1 MSQQYPPPPPGA
13 ADAAPGPRPPRV
25 LRWAVASA
33 ALGALMIYNSVDSSG
48 TGLPGP
54 PPSAAA
60 PPSASAGAP
69 GAVPGIGPGIAPGN
83 APGIGPGIARGTAPA
98 AAKPAPAATTVPGLP
113 HSNPTRLTIKNIAVD
128 APFTPLHLDAAG
140 NLNAPPAG
148 NTNLVGWYAEGPT
161 PGERGPAI
169 VAGHVD
175 TRTGPAVFL
184 LLRLLRP
191 GATAD
196 ISRADGTVATFT
208 VDSVEMFSKGKFP
221 DQRVYGPTPD
231 PQLRIITCG
240 GSYDRSKRDYT
251 DNVVVFA
258 HLTSSRHA

>member
-1 MSQQYPPPPPGA
+1 
-13 ADAAPGPRPPRV
+13 
-25 LRWAVASA
+25 
-33 ALGALMIYNSVDSSG
+33 MIYNSVDSSG

-60 PPSASAGAP
+60 PPVVTANTPAIA
-69 GAVPGIGPGIAPGN
+69 IG
-83 APGIGPGIARGTAPA
+83 
-98 AAKPAPAATTVPGLP
+98 PAPATATPAAPAPTVGLP
-113 HSNPTRLTIKNIAVD
+113 GMPHANPTRLTIKTIAVS

-175 TRTGPAVFL
+175 TKTGPAVFL
-184 LLRLLRP
+184 LLRLLKP

-196 ISRADGTVATFT
+196 ITRADGTVATFT
-208 VDSVEMFSKGKFP
+208 VDSVEMFSKGHFP
-221 DQRVYGPTPD
+221 DQRVYGTTPD

-240 GSYDRSKRDYT
+240 GSYDRSKKDYT

-258 HLTSSRHA
+258 HLTSSRKA

>member
-13 ADAAPGPRPPRV
+13 AAAAPGARPRV
-25 LRWAVASA
+25 LRWAVASV

-48 TGLPGP
+48 TALPGP

-60 PPSASAGAP
+60 PPSAPASGP
-69 GAVPGIGPGIAPGN
+69 GAAVGIAP
-83 APGIGPGIARGTAPA
+83 GTAPA
-98 AAKPAPAATTVPGLP
+98 AVKPTPTATTVPGLP
-113 HSNPTRLTIKNIAVD
+113 HSNPTRLTIKNIAVN

-175 TRTGPAVFL
+175 TKTGPAVFL

-196 ISRADGTVATFT
+196 ITRADGTVATFT

-258 HLTSSRHA
+258 HLTSSRRT

>member
-1 MSQQYPPPPPGA
+1 M
-13 ADAAPGPRPPRV
+13 
-25 LRWAVASA
+25 LRWAVAAA

-60 PPSASAGAP
+60 PPSVTARTPATA
-69 GAVPGIGPGIAPGN
+69 IGP
-83 APGIGPGIARGTAPA
+83 TPA
-98 AAKPAPAATTVPGLP
+98 TPAPTVGLPGLP
-113 HSNPTRLTIKNIAVD
+113 HSNPTRLTIKSIAVD

-175 TRTGPAVFL
+175 TKTGPAVFL
-184 LLRLLRP
+184 MLRLLKP

-221 DQRVYGPTPD
+221 DQRVYGSTPD

-240 GSYDRSKRDYT
+240 GSYDRSKKDYT

-258 HLTSSRHA
+258 HLSSSRKA

>member
-1 MSQQYPPPPPGA
+1 MSQHYPPPPPDA
-13 ADAAPGPRPPRV
+13 PDAAPGPRSRV

-48 TGLPGP
+48 TALPGP

-60 PPSASAGAP
+60 PPSATAPTLPAAGAP
-69 GAVPGIGPGIAPGN
+69 APL
-83 APGIGPGIARGTAPA
+83 PTV
-98 AAKPAPAATTVPGLP
+98 TTVPGLP
-113 HSNPTRLTIKNIAVD
+113 PADPTRLTIKTLAVD
-128 APFTPLHLDAAG
+128 APFTPLHLDATG
-140 NLNAPPAG
+140 KLNAPPAG
-148 NTNLVGWYAEGPT
+148 DTNLVGWYAEGPT

-175 TRTGPAVFL
+175 TKTGPAVFL
-184 LLRLLRP
+184 LLRLLKP

-196 ISRADGTVATFT
+196 ITRADGTVATFT
-208 VDSVEMFSKGKFP
+208 VDSVEMFSKDDFP
-221 DQRVYGPTPD
+221 DQRVYGATPD

-258 HLTSSRHA
+258 HLTSFRGA

>member
-13 ADAAPGPRPPRV
+13 ADAAPGARPRV

-54 PPSAAA
+54 PPFAAAA
-60 PPSASAGAP
+60 PSATATGPATAIGPTAAAAAPAPTVGLPGMPPSA
-69 GAVPGIGPGIAPGN
+69 
-83 APGIGPGIARGTAPA
+83 
-98 AAKPAPAATTVPGLP
+98 
-113 HSNPTRLTIKNIAVD
+113 PTRLTIGSLAVN
-128 APFTPLHLDAAG
+128 APFVPLHLDAAG
-140 NLNAPPAG
+140 NLDAPPASD
-148 NTNLVGWYAEGPT
+148 TNLVGWYAEGPT

-175 TRTGPAVFL
+175 TKTGPAVFL
-184 LLRLLRP
+184 LLRLLKP

-208 VDSVEMFSKGKFP
+208 VDSVEMFSKGDFP

-240 GSYDRSKRDYT
+240 GSYDRSKKDYT

-258 HLTSSRHA
+258 HLTSSRNA

>member
-13 ADAAPGPRPPRV
+13 ADAAPGPRPSRV

-54 PPSAAA
+54 PASAAA
-60 PPSASAGAP
+60 APSITAGAP
-69 GAVPGIGPGIAPGN
+69 ATAIGPVGV
-83 APGIGPGIARGTAPA
+83 
-98 AAKPAPAATTVPGLP
+98 ATPTVGLP
-113 HSNPTRLTIKNIAVD
+113 HANPTRLVIKNIAVD

-140 NLNAPPAG
+140 NLEAPPAG

-175 TRTGPAVFL
+175 TKTGPAVFL

-196 ISRADGTVATFT
+196 ITRADGTVATFT
-208 VDSVEMFSKGKFP
+208 VDSVEMFSKGEFP
-221 DQRVYGPTPD
+221 DQRVYGATPD

-258 HLTSSRHA
+258 HLTSSRRA

>member
-1 MSQQYPPPPPGA
+1 MSQQYPPTPRGT
-13 ADAAPGPRPPRV
+13 ADAAPPARSRT

-33 ALGALMIYNSVDSSG
+33 AIGALMIYNSVDSSG
-48 TGLPGP
+48 RGLPAP
-54 PPSAAA
+54 PASAAA
-60 PPSASAGAP
+60 PPSSSATA
-69 GAVPGIGPGIAPGN
+69 
-83 APGIGPGIARGTAPA
+83 TAPA
-98 AAKPAPAATTVPGLP
+98 VVAPVPMVTVPPLAKAD
-113 HSNPTRLTIKNIAVD
+113 PTRLVIKSIAVN

-175 TRTGPAVFL
+175 TKTGPAVFL
-184 LLRLLRP
+184 LLRLVKP
-191 GATAD
+191 GQTAE
-196 ISRADGTVATFT
+196 ITRSDGTVATFT
-208 VDSVEMFSKGKFP
+208 VDSVEEFSKGDFP
-221 DQRVYGPTPD
+221 NDRVYGSTPD

-240 GSYDRSKRDYT
+240 GSYDRTKRDYT

-258 HLTSSRHA
+258 HLTSSRKG

>member
-1 MSQQYPPPPPGA
+1 MYQQYPPPPPGA
-13 ADAAPGPRPPRV
+13 ADAAPGPRPSRV
-25 LRWAVASA
+25 LRWAVASV

-54 PPSAAA
+54 PASAAA
-60 PPSASAGAP
+60 PPTATARTPAT
-69 GAVPGIGPGIAPGN
+69 AIGPA
-83 APGIGPGIARGTAPA
+83 GTAA
-98 AAKPAPAATTVPGLP
+98 PAPTVGLPGLP
-113 HSNPTRLTIKNIAVD
+113 HSNPTRLTIHSIAVN

-140 NLNAPPAG
+140 NLDAPPAAD
-148 NTNLVGWYAEGPT
+148 TNLVGWYAEGPT

-175 TRTGPAVFL
+175 TKTGPAVFL
-184 LLRLLRP
+184 LLRLLKP

-196 ISRADGTVATFT
+196 ITRADGTVATFT
-208 VDSVEMFSKGKFP
+208 VDTVEMFSKGKFP

>member
-1 MSQQYPPPPPGA
+1 MSQQYPPHAAGA
-13 ADAAPGPRPPRV
+13 AEPTPGPRSRV

-54 PPSAAA
+54 P
-60 PPSASAGAP
+60 ASA
-69 GAVPGIGPGIAPGN
+69 
-83 APGIGPGIARGTAPA
+83 TAPA
-98 AAKPAPAATTVPGLP
+98 VTVTAPAPAPAPGLGP
-113 HSNPTRLTIKNIAVD
+113 VAATPSPTITAPSLPRSNPTRLTIKDIAVN
-128 APFTPLHLDAAG
+128 APFTPLHLDATG

-161 PGERGPAI
+161 PGELGPAI

-175 TRTGPAVFL
+175 TKTGPAVFL

-196 ISRADGTVATFT
+196 ITRADGTVATFK
-208 VDSVEMFSKGKFP
+208 VDSVEMFSKGAFP
-221 DQRVYGPTPD
+221 DQRVYGNTPD

-240 GSYDRSKRDYT
+240 GSYDRSRHDYT

-258 HLTSSRHA
+258 HLASSRRA

>member
-1 MSQQYPPPPPGA
+1 MSQQYPPPPAGA
-13 ADAAPGPRPPRV
+13 AEARSDPRTRV

-60 PPSASAGAP
+60 PPSAIATGT
-69 GAVPGIGPGIAPGN
+69 VPGNPPNRAAVAPSV
-83 APGIGPGIARGTAPA
+83 R
-98 AAKPAPAATTVPGLP
+98 PAPASTAPVGLP
-113 HSNPTRLTIKNIAVD
+113 HSNPTRLTIKSLAVD

-140 NLNAPPAG
+140 NLNAPPAAD
-148 NTNLVGWYAEGPT
+148 TNLVGWYAEGPT

-175 TRTGPAVFL
+175 TKTGPAVFL
-184 LLRLLRP
+184 LLRLLKP

-196 ISRADGTVATFT
+196 IARADGTVATFT

-240 GSYDRSKRDYT
+240 GSYDRSKKDYT

-258 HLTSSRHA
+258 HLTSSRRA

>member
-13 ADAAPGPRPPRV
+13 PAAAAPGPRSRV

-60 PPSASAGAP
+60 PPSTTVRTPATAIGPTP
-69 GAVPGIGPGIAPGN
+69 GAA
-83 APGIGPGIARGTAPA
+83 APA
-98 AAKPAPAATTVPGLP
+98 PTVGLPGMP
-113 HSNPTRLTIKNIAVD
+113 HSNPTRLSIKTIAVN

-140 NLNAPPAG
+140 NLHAPPAG

-175 TRTGPAVFL
+175 TKTGPAVFL
-184 LLRLLRP
+184 LLRLLKP

-196 ISRADGTVATFT
+196 ITRADGTVATFT
-208 VDSVEMFSKGKFP
+208 VDSVEMFSKGSFP
-221 DQRVYGPTPD
+221 DQRVYGTTPD

-240 GSYDRSKRDYT
+240 GSYDRSKKDYT

-258 HLTSSRHA
+258 HLTSSRKA